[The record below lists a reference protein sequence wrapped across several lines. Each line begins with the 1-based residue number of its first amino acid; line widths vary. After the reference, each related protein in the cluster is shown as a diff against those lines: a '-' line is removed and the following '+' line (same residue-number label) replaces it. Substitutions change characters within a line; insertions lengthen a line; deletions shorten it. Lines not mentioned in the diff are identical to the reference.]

1 MTEKPKKES
10 TQPAPRPPLQPDL
23 ALITY
28 LERDRDPETVET
40 RSSDR
45 RRTKDEKDQ

>member
-1 MTEKPKKES
+1 MTEKPQKES
-10 TQPAPRPPLQPDL
+10 KQPAPRPPQPDL

-40 RSSDR
+40 RSADR
-45 RRTKDEKDQ
+45 RRTEAKEEG